1 MQFSIIF
8 ASMVSSKSSN
18 KSMSWLAKSRLFLRN
33 YLLLA
38 GFICC
43 AVGSAS
49 AQTTP
54 SLAAAGSE
62 SFPVHTQYGKAFLT
76 DVPSTAAFRVLSKTA
91 QWSLIQFSS
100 PSVPVW
106 VSADFLR
113 HDAGLVTVT
122 ANRLNMRTAPSMD
135 AIVLAS
141 VERGYQ
147 SAILEE
153 RNGFVKILAPTSL
166 IVAINNG
173 TKNQLGQSGVDSNVA
188 ARPTSQWRTQLPPG
202 EIVSTDSDALSEISN
217 AEADEAKVQAVEMV
231 SEADVVENQMSN
243 ELVAETE
250 ASKQI
255 EPELSA
261 SLPPRAIS
269 ETEQEH
275 ILAPG
280 DTISLRVF
288 GERDLSLQ
296 NVRIPQS
303 GQVSFPLVGPIEVA
317 GKRIEQVEQQLRD
330 VLSQGYVNNPRL
342 SVTIDSYRPIFVLGA
357 AATIGSFP
365 FSEGLTVAKAIAVAG
380 GAKFSARKDGV
391 NVLRDGE
398 IVEEGLSIN
407 SQLRVLSGDIISIDE
422 EEGVGEEAG
431 SFVYLHGEVRSPGEY
446 EFRRGLTVEKA
457 VVLAGGFTLRASR
470 RRISVSR
477 IIDGEERPKK
487 LKKVALHMPVLP
499 GDIIDVGASW
509 F

>member
-1 MQFSIIF
+1 
-8 ASMVSSKSSN
+8 
-18 KSMSWLAKSRLFLRN
+18 MSWLTKSRLFLREF
-33 YLLLA
+33 LLLA
-38 GFICC
+38 GFTCWAIS
-43 AVGSAS
+43 SAF
-49 AQTTP
+49 AQTASSMTV
-54 SLAAAGSE
+54 GDSE
-62 SFPVHTQYGKAFLT
+62 SFPVHAQYGKAFLA
-76 DVPSTAAFRVLSKTA
+76 DVPSTAAFRVISKTA
-91 QWSLIQFSS
+91 RWSLIQFSS
-100 PSVPVW
+100 PTVPVW
-106 VSADFLR
+106 VSADFLQR
-113 HDAGLVTVT
+113 DAGLVTVT
-122 ANRLNMRTAPSMD
+122 ANRLNMRSAPSMD
-135 AIVLAS
+135 GSVLAS
-141 VERGYQ
+141 VDRGYQ
-147 SAILEE
+147 SAVLEE
-153 RNGFVKILAPTSL
+153 QNGFVKILAPTNL
-166 IVAINNG
+166 IVAINVE
-173 TKNQLGQSGVDSNVA
+173 TKNQPVQSSGDSNVA
-188 ARPTSQWRTQLPPG
+188 ARPASQWRTQLPPG
-202 EIVSTDSDALSEISN
+202 ELVGTDSDALTDISG
-217 AEADEAKVQAVEMV
+217 ATAGVTDEANTRAVEVV
-231 SEADVVENQMSN
+231 SETNVVDNQSSN
-243 ELVAETE
+243 ELVTE
-250 ASKQI
+250 PEAPKQL

-303 GQVSFPLVGPIEVA
+303 GQVSFPLVGPIQVA

-357 AATIGSFP
+357 AETIGSFP

-391 NVLRDGE
+391 SVLRDGE

-422 EEGVGEEAG
+422 EEGVGEEAA

-477 IIDGEERPKK
+477 IVDGEERPKK